1 MLIIGIIAALTAAL
15 SWAISAAFYKS
26 GAQNTSPIAAN
37 LIRVIPPLIVLSIG
51 ALFLNLYAIIPF
63 LDSWQLWLIFGSS
76 LFAFVLGDA
85 LYFVTIQN
93 IGVSRGVP
101 LTAIYPLFVLV
112 FQVLFLA
119 QPISLMM
126 FPAALV
132 TVAGVAI
139 LSHQLET
146 SPDADQTRTRRI
158 MWIGVG
164 AAIGTALCWSISIL
178 LLSEVLQTTNLVL
191 VAVLRLVIA
200 FIFLLPLMVGQRII
214 QKQAPL
220 SQRKILFLSIGGLFA
235 LCFGYLGFA
244 LSLQLLDTTSAAL
257 LSSLTPLF
265 AAVIGWRSLQEQL
278 DIKTVIGI
286 IACFV
291 GVILTTLAVVFI

>member
-1 MLIIGIIAALTAAL
+1 MLIIGIFAALTAAL

-26 GAQNTSPIAAN
+26 GAQNVSPIAAN
-37 LIRVIPPLIVLSIG
+37 LIRVIPPLIVLAIG
-51 ALFLNLYAIIPF
+51 ALFLNLYATIPF
-63 LDSWQLWLIFGSS
+63 LDSRQLWLIFGSS
-76 LFAFVLGDA
+76 LFAFVVGDA
-85 LYFVTIQN
+85 LYFVAIQT

-119 QPISLMM
+119 QPISLLM
-126 FPAALV
+126 FPAAFL
-132 TVAGVAI
+132 TVAGVAF

-146 SPDADQTRTRRI
+146 SPVADQARTRRI

-164 AAIGTALCWSISIL
+164 TAIGTALCWSISIL

-191 VAVLRLVIA
+191 VAVIRLVIA
-200 FIFLLPLMVGQRII
+200 FVILLPLMMGQRII

-220 SQRKILFLSIGGLFA
+220 DQRQLLFLSIGGLFA
-235 LCFGYLGFA
+235 LCFGYLAFA

-278 DIKTVIGI
+278 DIKTVTGI

-291 GVILTTLAVVFI
+291 GILLTTLAVVFV

>member
-26 GAQNTSPIAAN
+26 GAQNVSPITAN
-37 LIRVIPPLIVLSIG
+37 LIRVIPPLIVLATG
-51 ALFLNLYAIIPF
+51 ALFLNLYAIIPS
-63 LDSWQLWLIFGSS
+63 LDSWQLSLIFGSS

-119 QPISLMM
+119 QPISLLM

-146 SPDADQTRTRRI
+146 SPDADQTRIRRTK
-158 MWIGVG
+158 WIGVG

-191 VAVLRLVIA
+191 VAVIRLVIA
-200 FIFLLPLMVGQRII
+200 FLILTPLTVGQRYIR
-214 QKQAPL
+214 KQAPL
-220 SQRKILFLSIGGLFA
+220 SQRQTLFLSIGGLFA
-235 LCFGYLGFA
+235 LCFGYLAFA
-244 LSLQLLDTTSAAL
+244 ISLQLLDTTSAAL

-265 AAVIGWRSLQEQL
+265 AALIGWRNLQEQL

-286 IACFV
+286 MACVV
-291 GVILTTLAVVFI
+291 GIILTALAVTII

>member
-26 GAQNTSPIAAN
+26 GAQNVSPITAN
-37 LIRVIPPLIVLSIG
+37 LIRVIPPLIVLATG

-119 QPISLMM
+119 QPISLLM

-146 SPDADQTRTRRI
+146 SPDADQTRIRRTK
-158 MWIGVG
+158 WIGVG

-191 VAVLRLVIA
+191 VAVIRLVIA
-200 FIFLLPLMVGQRII
+200 FLILTPLTVGQRYIR
-214 QKQAPL
+214 KQAPL
-220 SQRKILFLSIGGLFA
+220 SQRQTLFLSIGGLFA
-235 LCFGYLGFA
+235 LCFGYLAFA
-244 LSLQLLDTTSAAL
+244 ISLQLLDTTSAAL

-265 AAVIGWRSLQEQL
+265 AAVIGWRNLQEQL

-286 IACFV
+286 MACVV
-291 GVILTTLAVVFI
+291 GIILTALAVAII

>member
-15 SWAISAAFYKS
+15 SWAISAAFYKR
-26 GAQNTSPIAAN
+26 GAQNVSPIAAN
-37 LIRVIPPLIVLSIG
+37 LIRAIPPLIVLAIV
-51 ALFLNLYAIIPF
+51 AFFLNLYVIIPF
-63 LDSWQLWLIFGSS
+63 LDSRQLWLIFGSS

-119 QPISLMM
+119 QPISFLI

-132 TVAGVAI
+132 TVAGVVI
-139 LSHQLET
+139 LSHQLESSSDT
-146 SPDADQTRTRRI
+146 DQSRTRSTL
-158 MWIGVG
+158 WIGVG
-164 AAIGTALCWSISIL
+164 AAFGTALCWSISIL

-191 VAVLRLVIA
+191 VAVIRLVIA
-200 FIFLLPLMVGQRII
+200 FMILLPLVGGQRLI
-214 QKQAPL
+214 QEQAPL
-220 SQRKILFLSIGGLFA
+220 SQRQTLFLSIGGLFA

-286 IACFV
+286 IACFI
-291 GVILTTLAVVFI
+291 GIILTALAVAVI

>member
-1 MLIIGIIAALTAAL
+1 MLIIGIIAALVAAL
-15 SWAISAAFYKS
+15 SWAISSAFYKS
-26 GAQNTSPIAAN
+26 GAQNVSPITAN
-37 LIRVIPPLIVLSIG
+37 LIRVIPPLIVLAIG
-51 ALFLNLYAIIPF
+51 ALLLNLYTIIPF

-76 LFAFVLGDA
+76 LFAFVLGDV
-85 LYFVTIQN
+85 LYFITIQN

-112 FQVLFLA
+112 FQVLFLG
-119 QPISLMM
+119 QPISLLMI
-126 FPAALV
+126 PAALV

-139 LSHQLET
+139 LSHQLDT
-146 SPDADQTRTRRI
+146 SNDTDQAQTRRTK
-158 MWIGVG
+158 WIGVG

-191 VAVLRLVIA
+191 VAVIRLVIA
-200 FIFLLPLMVGQRII
+200 FIILIPLVAGQRII
-214 QKQAPL
+214 QRQAPL
-220 SQRKILFLSIGGLFA
+220 SQRQILFLCVGGLFA
-235 LCFGYLGFA
+235 LCFGYLAFA

-265 AAVIGWRSLQEQL
+265 AAVIGWRSLQERL
-278 DIKTVIGI
+278 DIKTILGI

-291 GVILTTLAVVFI
+291 GIILTALAVAFI

>member
-26 GAQNTSPIAAN
+26 GAQNVSPITAN
-37 LIRVIPPLIVLSIG
+37 LIRVIPPLLVLATG

-119 QPISLMM
+119 QPISLLM

-146 SPDADQTRTRRI
+146 SPDADQTRTRRTK
-158 MWIGVG
+158 WIGVG

-191 VAVLRLVIA
+191 VAVIRLVIA
-200 FIFLLPLMVGQRII
+200 FLILTPLAVGQRYIR
-214 QKQAPL
+214 KQAPL
-220 SQRKILFLSIGGLFA
+220 SQRQTLFLSIGGLFA
-235 LCFGYLGFA
+235 LCFGYLAFA
-244 LSLQLLDTTSAAL
+244 ISLQLLDTTSAAL

-278 DIKTVIGI
+278 DVKTVIGI
-286 IACFV
+286 MACVV
-291 GVILTTLAVVFI
+291 GIILTALAVAII

>member
-1 MLIIGIIAALTAAL
+1 MLFIGIIAALTAAL

-26 GAQNTSPIAAN
+26 GAQNVSPITAN
-37 LIRVIPPLIVLSIG
+37 LIRVIPPLLVLATG

-119 QPISLMM
+119 QPISLLM

-132 TVAGVAI
+132 TVTGVAI

-146 SPDADQTRTRRI
+146 SPDADQTRTRRTK
-158 MWIGVG
+158 WIGVG

-191 VAVLRLVIA
+191 VAVIRLVIA
-200 FIFLLPLMVGQRII
+200 FLILTPLAVGQRYIR
-214 QKQAPL
+214 KQASL
-220 SQRKILFLSIGGLFA
+220 SQRQTLFLSIGGLFA
-235 LCFGYLGFA
+235 LCFGYLAFA
-244 LSLQLLDTTSAAL
+244 ISLQLLDTTSAAL

-278 DIKTVIGI
+278 DIRTVIGI
-286 IACFV
+286 MACVV
-291 GVILTTLAVVFI
+291 GILLTALAVAII

>member
-1 MLIIGIIAALTAAL
+1 MLILGIIAALVAAF
-15 SWAISAAFYKS
+15 SWAISAGFYKR
-26 GAQNTSPIAAN
+26 GAQHVSPIAAN
-37 LIRVIPPLIVLSIG
+37 LIRIIPPLIVLAVG
-51 ALFLNLYAIIPF
+51 ALLLNLYAIIPF
-63 LDSWQLWLIFGSS
+63 LSSCQLWLIFGSS

-119 QPISLMM
+119 QPISLLMI
-126 FPAALV
+126 PAALI
-132 TVAGVAI
+132 TVVGVAI
-139 LSHQLET
+139 LSHQLGT
-146 SPDADQTRTRRI
+146 STDADQALARRTK
-158 MWIGVG
+158 WIGVG

-178 LLSEVLQTTNLVL
+178 FLSEVLQTTNLVL
-191 VAVLRLVIA
+191 VAVIRLVIA
-200 FIFLLPLMVGQRII
+200 FIILTPLVIGQRLI

-220 SQRKILFLSIGGLFA
+220 SQRQLLYLGIGGLFA
-235 LCFGYLGFA
+235 LCLGYLAFA

-265 AAVIGWRSLQEQL
+265 AAVIGWRSLQERL
-278 DIKTVIGI
+278 DVKTVIGI
-286 IACFV
+286 IACFI
-291 GVILTTLAVVFI
+291 GILLTALAVAIV